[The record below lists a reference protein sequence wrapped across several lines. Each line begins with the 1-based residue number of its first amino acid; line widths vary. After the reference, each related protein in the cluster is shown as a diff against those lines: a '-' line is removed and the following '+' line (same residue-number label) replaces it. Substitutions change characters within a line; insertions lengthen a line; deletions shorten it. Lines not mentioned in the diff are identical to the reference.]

1 MSNPALKPDSFHGDE
16 LRTHNRTQI
25 AQRER
30 QRIDELL
37 STDFHEF
44 STGSIVPRVDT
55 DFINTMFDNIV
66 GEQGTRHHT
75 LRHNHLVKRINE
87 ISIKFNYEADN
98 FRPIQTLGS
107 ESTLHTP
114 KRFINLELG
123 QEVEQLFWLD
133 LNQKECE
140 SNFDQFEHD
149 TQRLVFSIVWFG
161 GICSMQRLTSI
172 LRVIPLGVYQYN
184 DLVWLETNGSNGL
197 WRYLP
202 DAVTLKLLERW
213 YKDHGKRSISRCDN
227 PSLTTYLRN
236 IEFQHRMTIRQI
248 MEASETRLSTDV
260 EALIPYLLR
269 QVDSTT
275 SLSQESWL
283 RLLTKKQP
291 KVNSDPQL
299 LEPEVPVVT
308 KIRPSH
314 NRSISVALA
323 EKKRLREIIKDRFQ
337 SSGRQRTLRM
347 LSAIQSLSSEESLP
361 TIMIALCCWTEKML
375 KYGGSRKKD
384 LKPSSIRRYLDT
396 ISIPLIEQLWDIENL
411 LDMDPEEWETCYSNI
426 IGNAISGNQSSDRSD
441 RLQEFH
447 DFLVGAI
454 GAPRIQLASNGT
466 ARAVDADI
474 VTPAEFRRALNLIQH
489 QSSGER
495 LIKTRQLVLILGYR
509 CGLRR
514 TEIAKLQVRDIQG
527 LVRPKL
533 SKPMLLIRPN
543 SMGDPMSSNLKSHR
557 ARRQLPL
564 NTLLTSDE
572 LDQLSSW
579 IIQRQNEAFA
589 DDVNLKIPLFSSNR
603 FTDELITDYQVFS
616 PITRAI
622 QSVSN
627 CNDLRF
633 HHLRHSCIS
642 ILGLRF
648 LGTESSPTL
657 PEEWACDDEGQIA
670 LPHWGRDLYAV
681 CEGVPDGHLTRQR
694 IRLLSL
700 IAGHASPG
708 QTIFSYSHLLDYAAY
723 CRIRGAHLRP
733 LSSDNQAALLGVT
746 PESLRVRRSRNKLSG
761 PTTATQLSAKFPP
774 RWPAGIRRKL
784 IDLKKA
790 PAIRSSTASAV
801 MADNEKPQSALAIY
815 HAFYRIVR
823 LQFQGVEPE
832 IAIEQSAEHYQL
844 DPRMLEELYTVGLF
858 LMQSPKHKG
867 RSTGYSEDGRRSVD
881 TVRFKKTKGGQK
893 RPELP
898 CCPAPPTKQSALP
911 LIEYWYEKLVNWYG
925 SQPDVAHR
933 ALSAFDKSAQRSH
946 TQVRFRSVRK
956 TRLYRVLIDNLN
968 LSSQITVEVRPSLD
982 PASASTLKHY
992 WSQQLSVNLDQVIIL
1007 KDREPAGN
1015 KNSMGVAHIVVNPVE
1030 EFGRAALQTTLSGI
1044 RFAVFMALVTIKQ
1057 KHK

>member
-55 DFINTMFDNIV
+55 EFINTMFGNIV
-66 GEQGTRHHT
+66 GEQSTRHHT

-87 ISIKFNYEADN
+87 ISMKFNYEADN

-114 KRFINLELG
+114 KRFINMELG

-133 LNQKECE
+133 LNQKVCE

-149 TQRLVFSIVWFG
+149 TQRLIFSIVWFG
-161 GICSMQRLTSI
+161 GICSIQRLTSI
-172 LRVIPLGVYQYN
+172 LKVIPLGAYQYN

-202 DAVTLKLLERW
+202 DPVTLKLLERW
-213 YKDHGKRSISRCDN
+213 YKDHGKRSISMCES

-236 IEFQHRMTIRQI
+236 IEFPHRMTIRQI
-248 MEASETRLSTDV
+248 MEAAETRLSTDV
-260 EALIPYLLR
+260 EGLIPYLLR

-291 KVNSDPQL
+291 KVNSDLQL
-299 LEPEVPVVT
+299 LAPEVPAVT
-308 KIRPSH
+308 SIRPSQ
-314 NRSISVALA
+314 NGSISVALTA
-323 EKKRLREIIKDRFQ
+323 SKRLREIVQDSYQ
-337 SSGRQRTLRM
+337 SSGYQRTLRM
-347 LSAIQSLSSEESLP
+347 ISAIQSLSGKESLP
-361 TIMIALCCWTEKML
+361 TIMIALCCWTEKLL
-375 KYGGSRKKD
+375 KYGGNRKDK
-384 LKPSSIRRYLDT
+384 LQPSSILRYLNT
-396 ISIPLIEQLWDIENL
+396 ISTPLIEQLWDIENL
-411 LDMDPEEWETCYSNI
+411 LDLDPEEWESCYSNI

-474 VTPAEFRRALNLIQH
+474 ITPAEFRRTLNLIQH
-489 QSSGER
+489 QLTDER
-495 LIKTRQLVLILGYR
+495 LVKTRQLVLILGYR

-543 SMGDPMSSNLKSHR
+543 SMGNPTSSNLKSHR

-564 NTLLTSDE
+564 HTLLTSDE

-579 IIQRQNEAFA
+579 VIQRQHEACA
-589 DDVNLKIPLFSSNR
+589 DDVNLRIPLFSRNR

-616 PITRAI
+616 PITKAI

-648 LGTESSPTL
+648 LDSESSPTI
-657 PEEWACDDEGQIA
+657 PEEWACDDDGKIA

-708 QTIFSYSHLLDYAAY
+708 QTIFSYSHLLDYASY
-723 CRIRGAHLRP
+723 CRIKSTHTKP

-761 PTTATQLSAKFPP
+761 PTTSAKLSAKFPP
-774 RWPAGIRRKL
+774 RWPPGIRRKL
-784 IDLKKA
+784 IGLKIA
-790 PAIRSSTASAV
+790 PLIKNNPVSAGPAV
-801 MADNEKPQSALAIY
+801 NEQHLSALAIY
-815 HAFYRIVR
+815 HILYRIVR
-823 LQFQGVEPE
+823 LQHQGIETG
-832 IAIEQSAEHYQL
+832 IAIDQSAEHYEL
-844 DPRMLEELYTVGLF
+844 SPELVEGLYTESLI
-858 LMQSPKHKG
+858 LMQSPKHRG

-925 SQPDVAHR
+925 SQPDLAYR
-933 ALSAFDKSAQRSH
+933 ALFAFDKSAQRSH
-946 TQVRFRSVRK
+946 TQIRFRTLRK
-956 TRLYRVLIDNLN
+956 TKRYRVLIDILD
-968 LSSQITVEVRPSLD
+968 LSSQVTVKVKPSSE
-982 PASASTLKHY
+982 PHSEASLIRY

-1007 KDREPAGN
+1007 KGREPAGN
-1015 KNSMGVAHIVVNPVE
+1015 RNPMGVAHIVVNPVE
-1030 EFGRAALQTTLSGI
+1030 EFGKAALQTTLSGI

-1057 KHK
+1057 KRK